1 MTNPFDEQVALDDLL
16 AERFGEQVAVA
27 VDNVDLV
34 EEEESVEEDSELNQV
49 AP

>member
-1 MTNPFDEQVALDDLL
+1 MTNPFDEQAALDDLL
-16 AERFGEQVAVA
+16 AERFGEQVVIA

-34 EEEESVEEDSELNQV
+34 EEEESVEEGSELYKV

>member
-1 MTNPFDEQVALDDLL
+1 MTNPFDEQAALDDLL
-16 AERFGEQVAVA
+16 AERFGEQIVIA

-34 EEEESVEEDSELNQV
+34 EEEESVEEGSELYKV